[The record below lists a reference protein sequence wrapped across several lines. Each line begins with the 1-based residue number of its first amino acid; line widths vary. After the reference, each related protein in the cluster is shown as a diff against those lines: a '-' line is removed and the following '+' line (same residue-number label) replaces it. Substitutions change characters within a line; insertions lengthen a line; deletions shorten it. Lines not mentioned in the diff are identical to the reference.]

1 MSGEGS
7 MATRDTPRGASVWAP
22 LFNPF
27 ERGFLVGGDRV
38 ELIVTTVLLVV
49 FILAM
54 AGLLLWLGARV
65 S

>member
-1 MSGEGS
+1 
-7 MATRDTPRGASVWAP
+7 

-27 ERGFLVGGDRV
+27 ERGFLVGGDRI

-49 FILAM
+49 FIVAM

>member
-1 MSGEGS
+1 M
-7 MATRDTPRGASVWAP
+7 DTKDRPRGASVWAP

-38 ELIVTTVLLVV
+38 ELIVTTALLVV
-49 FILAM
+49 FIVAM
-54 AGLLLWLGARV
+54 AALLLWLGARV